1 MAERDVQRAEEA
13 REELNSVDKA
23 TVRVGCCLDLL
34 AWASRSGG
42 QAAGCRSPEGEEQGP
57 PPKITIPAYAINN
70 KLVELKGNE
79 RIRARVASIAGALR
93 AAPERRRQSM

>member
-57 PPKITIPAYAINN
+57 PIRRSLSYGHTANAAGHR
-70 KLVELKGNE
+70 LAD
-79 RIRARVASIAGALR
+79 RISSVLA
-93 AAPERRRQSM
+93 